1 MPVNKAKALS
11 DLQESVR
18 NVISAHEAIKQG
30 IATHA
35 EKRRAL
41 QQESRH
47 AADRQARISEG
58 AAKQNAQVR
67 AAG

>member
-41 QQESRH
+41 QQEARH
-47 AADRQARISEG
+47 AADRRARISEG

-67 AAG
+67 AAS

>member
-1 MPVNKAKALS
+1 MPVNNQRVLS
-11 DLQESVR
+11 ELKVSLQKT
-18 NVISAHEAIKQG
+18 ISAHEAIKQG

-41 QQESRH
+41 QQEARH
-47 AADRQARISEG
+47 AADRQARITEG

-67 AAG
+67 AAS